1 MIVQQP
7 KRSLHFKSCQQQSI
21 YTSVREL
28 GAPQVR
34 ERVVGPISML
44 RRGNTGHR
52 ICGKRWN
59 RSRLF
64 CVSVDIIATAL
75 KR

>member
-1 MIVQQP
+1 MDLREAEVVTL
-7 KRSLHFKSCQQQSI
+7 RSTPTAIDLWFGS
-21 YTSVREL
+21 EP
-28 GAPQVR
+28 GAAS
-34 ERVVGPISML
+34 ERRKGLAGRML

-52 ICGKRWN
+52 ICGRRWN